1 VAPKAIE
8 RWAWCAHR
16 DSVAA
21 YYGAPPPRH
30 PPPPCPPPCPPLAA
44 DAAARGSRDPGTGRT
59 CQAAAPRPPSAS
71 ERTHP
76 SAPRPRRAA
85 DARPPPPLRGGA
97 QHYEV
102 FFEPLE
108 VQLADGV
115 SCFGMLA
122 RPGAAPVRG
131 DSGSAAEALKGS
143 RPTVIV
149 RSPPRRSLPPLP
161 PPYCCPYPSPYRTKA
176 STLCNPGAPRFP

>member
-1 VAPKAIE
+1 MSGRRSVAPKAIE
-8 RWAWCAHR
+8 RWAWHAHR

-21 YYGAPPPRH
+21 YYGAPPPGTPRRL
-30 PPPPCPPPCPPLAA
+30 PAA
-44 DAAARGSRDPGTGRT
+44 LPAACRLRRRGARAQGSRDRT
-59 CQAAAPRPPSAS
+59 YAAAPRAPSTS

-85 DARPPPPLRGGA
+85 DARLRPPLRGGA

-131 DSGSAAEALKGS
+131 DSGTAAEALQGS

-149 RSPPRRSLPPLP
+149 RSPPRR
-161 PPYCCPYPSPYRTKA
+161 R
-176 STLCNPGAPRFP
+176 LCSQPDARRARERGAGA